1 MRKKKIVVIGG
12 GTGTTAVLS
21 KLKNYPDLDLSV
33 IVSMT
38 DDGGSNA
45 VIRDEFGLLPLS
57 DLRKS
62 IIALS
67 ENANDILRKLF
78 MYRFGKGAGLSG
90 HTLGNL
96 IMMGLSDIHGSELS
110 AIEAAKKLFRVR
122 GKVIPVTLEN
132 TNLVAIYENGKK
144 VNGEHLIDEPDFTAK
159 VSRIRKLT
167 LSKKVKANP
176 EAVRV
181 LKEADFIVAGPGDL
195 YTTTFASLVVP
206 GISNAIKKSHGKFIF
221 VNNLMTKY
229 GQTNGMKASDLVKE
243 VSRYASR
250 KPDVVVV
257 NNGKPSTNILKRYA
271 KQKEFPIV
279 DDLKD
284 LGFKIVRRDLVGKKE
299 VVRQKGDTLKRSL
312 IRHDSDRLGR
322 ALYKIMS
329 GKYGRP

>member
-1 MRKKKIVVIGG
+1 MKKKKVVVIGG

-21 KLKNYPDLDLSV
+21 KLKEFSDLDLSV

-67 ENANDILRKLF
+67 ENANDILRRLF

-132 TNLVAIYENGKK
+132 TNLVAIYEDGKK
-144 VNGEHLIDEPDFTAK
+144 VSGEHLIDEPDFTVK

-176 EAVRV
+176 EAIRV
-181 LKEADFIVAGPGDL
+181 LKNADFIIAGPGDL

-206 GISNAIKKSHGKFIF
+206 GISNAIKKNRGKFIF

-229 GQTNGMKASDLVKE
+229 GQTNRMKASDLVSE
-243 VSRYASR
+243 VTHYASR
-250 KPDVVVV
+250 RPDVVVV
-257 NNGKPSTNILKRYA
+257 NNGKPPAKILRRYA
-271 KQKEFPIV
+271 REREFPIV
-279 DDLKD
+279 DDLND
-284 LGFKIVRRDLVGKKE
+284 SLFNVVRSDLVGKKE
-299 VVRQKGDTLKRSL
+299 IVRQKGDTLKRSL

-322 ALYKIMS
+322 TLYKIMS
-329 GKYGRP
+329 RKYGRS